1 MRNSDYMDPETF
13 FSHLWQDYIQLAP
26 QAERIQQAFRDRH
39 EPIINDHVAIRTL
52 NLEPISLS
60 ALEPHLLA
68 MGYQRF
74 EPYRFPEKKL
84 NAWSYVPPDDR
95 LPRLFLSE
103 LDCGALTPPARSIL
117 QQICGQVDP
126 ERVRQIT
133 IFWAGCL
140 WQPIFWADYQTLLQE
155 SEYAAWVAS
164 LGLRANHF
172 TLSVNHLKQAST
184 LESVLQ
190 IVSESGIPMNESGGR
205 IKGSPE
211 VLLEQASTLA
221 DRLPV
226 EFAGGEKH
234 VIPTC
239 YYEFARRYPVSNGR
253 LYQGFVP
260 ASADRIF
267 ESTHASAGLQ
277 TSEVSKTSEV

>member
-1 MRNSDYMDPETF
+1 MKLRYMDPKTF
-13 FSHLWQDYIQLAP
+13 FSYLWQDYIQLTP

-52 NLEPISLS
+52 NLEPIYLS

-74 EPYRFPEKKL
+74 EPYHFPEKKL
-84 NAWSYVPPDDR
+84 NAWSYVPPDEE

-103 LDCGALTPPARSIL
+103 LDCEALTPAAQSIL
-117 QQICGQVDP
+117 QQICRQIDP
-126 ERVRQIT
+126 ERVREIT
-133 IFWAGCL
+133 VFWAGCL
-140 WQPIFWADYQTLLQE
+140 WQPISWADYQTLLQE

-172 TLSVNHLKQAST
+172 TLSVNHLKPAST
-184 LESVLQ
+184 LEAVLQ

-267 ESTHASAGLQ
+267 ESTHASAGPQ
-277 TSEVSKTSEV
+277 TSEVLETSEV

>member
-1 MRNSDYMDPETF
+1 MKPETF
-13 FSHLWQDYIQLAP
+13 FHYLWQNYIQLAP
-26 QAERIQQAFRDRH
+26 QAKRIQQTFRDRN
-39 EPIINDHVAIRTL
+39 EPIMNDHVAIRTL
-52 NLEPISLS
+52 NLEPIRLV

-74 EPYRFPEKKL
+74 EPYGFPEKKL
-84 NAWSYVPPDDR
+84 NAWSYVPPDEV
-95 LPRLFLSE
+95 LPRIFLSE
-103 LDCGALTPPARSIL
+103 LDCNALTPEAQAIL
-117 QQICGQVDP
+117 QRICFQIKPHQVKDIN
-126 ERVRQIT
+126 V
-133 IFWAGCL
+133 FWAGCL
-140 WQPIFWADYQTLLQE
+140 WQPISWADYQTLIEE

-184 LESVLQ
+184 LEKVLT
-190 IVSESGIPMNESGGR
+190 IIDELGIPINESGGR

-221 DRLPV
+221 DLLPV
-226 EFAGGEKH
+226 EFAEGEQH
-234 VIPTC
+234 IIPTC
-239 YYEFARRYPVSNGR
+239 YYEFARRYPVTSGK

-267 ESTHASAGLQ
+267 ESTHAKQLQ
-277 TSEVSKTSEV
+277 RFL